1 MDVQLM
7 IPARSAQHGFTLIEL
22 MIVVALLAIISA
34 FALPAF
40 QSFIASNRLTSE
52 ANELLAGLNLARSEA
67 VRTQRHV
74 VLCRT
79 NGVVEVDPSDPNC
92 PMKIEGCVETSAGSW
107 LGWAVFVD
115 SDSDGVYARSECVLR
130 THVLPGGPLNV
141 VSNDD
146 LGSAG
151 NRIKFRPDGLA
162 RAQDSMALQTAGISV
177 CDSSGSLST
186 AANTRNVNLTSGSR
200 MAVTRGGN
208 ASCGVTAA
216 VEAPTE
222 EAEGGT

>member
-1 MDVQLM
+1 M

-107 LGWAVFVD
+107 QGWAVFVD
-115 SDSDGVYARSECVLR
+115 SDSNGVYARSECVVR
-130 THVLPGGPLNV
+130 THVPSGSLNV
-141 VSNDD
+141 VSNND
-146 LGSAG
+146 LGSTG

-162 RAQDSMALQTAGISV
+162 RAQDSMALQNAGISV
-177 CDSSGSLST
+177 CDSSGSLSLT
-186 AANTRNVNLTSGSR
+186 ANARNVNLLSGSR

-208 ASCGVTAA
+208 SSCGVTS
-216 VEAPTE
+216 VEEPVE
-222 EAEGGT
+222 EAEEGA

>member
-1 MDVQLM
+1 MDLQLM

-67 VRTQRHV
+67 VRSQRRV
-74 VLCRT
+74 VLCRASAT
-79 NGVVEVDPSDPNC
+79 
-92 PMKIEGCVETSAGSW
+92 GCVTTADGERW
-107 LGWAVFVD
+107 QRWVVFVD
-115 SDSDGVYARSECVLR
+115 NDADGVFDASELLR
-130 THVLPGGPLNV
+130 EQVITGTTLNL
-141 VSNDD
+141 VSDET
-146 LGSAG
+146 LRAAG
-151 NRIKFRPDGLA
+151 NQIAFRPDGLA
-162 RAQDSMALQTAGISV
+162 RAPGSLALQTAGISV
-177 CDSSGSLST
+177 CDSSGSLPTT
-186 AANTRNVNLTSGSR
+186 ANARNVNLISGSR

-216 VEAPTE
+216 VETPTE